1 MMRESETSKEFSG
14 YSIKKLLFELRKIK
28 IIFMNDNKTK
38 YVTEV
43 SRKQKDIFKLFKISS
58 PC

>member
-1 MMRESETSKEFSG
+1 MLESEISKEFSG

-38 YVTEV
+38 YVTEIT
-43 SRKQKDIFKLFKISS
+43 RKQKDIFKLFKVI
-58 PC
+58 PPL